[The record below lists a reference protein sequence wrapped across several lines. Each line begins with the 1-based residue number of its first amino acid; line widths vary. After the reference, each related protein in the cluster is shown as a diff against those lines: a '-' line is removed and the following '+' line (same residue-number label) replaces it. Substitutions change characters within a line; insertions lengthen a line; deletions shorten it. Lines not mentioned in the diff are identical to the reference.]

1 MGSTYLGC
9 YVLAVTDGDDHADVL
24 VVAPEDI
31 TGVFYGSVAQGNV
44 DAALGSVTVDGI
56 SGWEVPDRDEARLIF
71 NARGSISGL
80 THDSYLCDNGG
91 YKCFRIVAGVNNF
104 SASNTPTSDTALRPV
119 ATVTIAKD

>member
-1 MGSTYLGC
+1 M
-9 YVLAVTDGDDHADVL
+9 LAVTDGEDHADVL

-91 YKCFRIVAGVNNF
+91 YKCFRIVAGISSF
-104 SASNTPTSDTALRPV
+104 SATTLPGSTTDTALRPV
-119 ATVTIAKD
+119 ATVSIAKE